1 MPRLDYKR
9 CRNCG
14 RFSKDVGPM
23 SHSRLCPDCGYL
35 LLAENIEQLVA
46 HDGPRF
52 RDWRLGM
59 IRCAGGIVPD
69 KLMTAR

>member
-14 RFSKDVGPM
+14 RFSKDVGDM
-23 SHSRLCPDCGYL
+23 SHSRLCPICGPAIL
-35 LLAENIEQLVA
+35 TENIEQLVA

-52 RDWRLGM
+52 LDWRLGM
-59 IRCAGGIVPD
+59 IRCAGGIVPER
-69 KLMTAR
+69 LLTTR